1 MVPSPL
7 TTIMRFLLPVLTLV
21 GFRTEAQMD
30 SIRTENLSAYL
41 TGQVAIPSAEFRSVI
56 NNSIF
61 NLGAGLSAGFLF
73 SPLGK
78 KQASPALLGID
89 FGYFNYGIDKTPAT
103 SKTPPLKSTYNV
115 FTWNGV
121 IRIRPPVFHSRFV
134 PFADG
139 MIGVKVFNTITKVD
153 KDALD
158 LVLNNS
164 QPEVLNRVNK
174 SGLNY
179 GIGVGFAAHGKNN
192 ENLAFTLRAVYMWG
206 ADIDYVVRGSLAI
219 DSNGFITYQM
229 SSVNTNILSIQLG
242 LQFSSIV
249 PTRRHL

>member
-1 MVPSPL
+1 MHFAFMRWLWLPGLAL
-7 TTIMRFLLPVLTLV
+7 TALRVD
-21 GFRTEAQMD
+21 AQID
-30 SIRTENLSAYL
+30 STRTENMSLYL
-41 TGQVAIPSAEFRSVI
+41 TGQVAVPSAEFRSVI

-61 NLGAGLSAGFLF
+61 NLGAGVSAGVLF

-115 FTWNGV
+115 FTWNG
-121 IRIRPPVFHSRFV
+121 ILRIRPPVFHSHFI

-179 GIGVGFAAHGKNN
+179 GIGIGFAAYGRKS
-192 ENLAFTLRAVYMWG
+192 ETLAFTLRAIYMWG
-206 ADIDYVVRGSLAI
+206 ADIDYVVRGSLAV

-229 SSVNTNILSIQLG
+229 SSVNTNMLSLQLG
-242 LQFSSIV
+242 LQVSSIV
-249 PTRRHL
+249 PARRHL